1 MIENQCTLI
10 QRLERQQGELIL
22 AFRRQMMLC
31 HNLQRQKELM
41 SSAATLNMADKKF
54 NKLLNSKNDDG
65 KKS

>member
-10 QRLERQQGELIL
+10 QKLERQQGELIL

-41 SSAATLNMADKKF
+41 ASAATLNMAEKKF
-54 NKLLNSKNDDG
+54 NEILNTKNDDS
-65 KKS
+65 KPS

>member
-10 QRLERQQGELIL
+10 QKLERQQGELIL

-41 SSAATLNMADKKF
+41 SSAVTLNMADKKF
-54 NKLLNSKNDDG
+54 NEILNTKNDDG
-65 KKS
+65 NKS